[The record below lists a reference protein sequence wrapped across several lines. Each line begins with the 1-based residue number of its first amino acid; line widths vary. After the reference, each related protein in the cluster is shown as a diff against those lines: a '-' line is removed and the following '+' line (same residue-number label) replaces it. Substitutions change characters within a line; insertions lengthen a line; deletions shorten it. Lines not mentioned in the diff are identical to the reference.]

1 MSAANLIS
9 AYISLP
15 SGESYSNIKNQF
27 VEARNHMEFFVDG
40 ELKSKSEMKEA
51 RAFLEN
57 AMEGIKKAEEEFA
70 EKKVQAATHRN

>member
-1 MSAANLIS
+1 M
-9 AYISLP
+9 
-15 SGESYSNIKNQF
+15 ES
-27 VEARNHMEFFVDG
+27 FVDG

>member
-1 MSAANLIS
+1 MIA
-9 AYISLP
+9 LP
-15 SGESYSNIKNQF
+15 PFALLMES
-27 VEARNHMEFFVDG
+27 FVDG

-70 EKKVQAATHRN
+70 EKKVQAATHRNSF

>member
-1 MSAANLIS
+1 M
-9 AYISLP
+9 
-15 SGESYSNIKNQF
+15 
-27 VEARNHMEFFVDG
+27 EARNHMESFVDG

-70 EKKVQAATHRN
+70 EKKFKRLLIEIDFNCTNLRHITLIPTQCYT